1 MTEQGIDINKSNYFT
16 TTKSAAF
23 DGTKIANHFID
34 AMPYL
39 PEGWKTKKTE
49 VKNNGK
55 VIVQKQYLSPNNIMF
70 KATLGVVEFLR
81 LEGKLNPTEILEVAK
96 SLKVGEKKLKRLFNN
111 EPIAN
116 TTTEA

>member
-1 MTEQGIDINKSNYFT
+1 MELKSQIILLMQCHTFL
-16 TTKSAAF
+16 KV
-23 DGTKIANHFID
+23 GK
-34 AMPYL
+34 P
-39 PEGWKTKKTE
+39 KKTE